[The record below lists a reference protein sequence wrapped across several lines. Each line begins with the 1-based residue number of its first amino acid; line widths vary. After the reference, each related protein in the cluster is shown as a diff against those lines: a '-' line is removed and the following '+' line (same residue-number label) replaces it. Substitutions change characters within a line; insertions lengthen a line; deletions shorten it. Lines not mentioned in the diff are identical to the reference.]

1 MNRRHFLRCGLAAA
15 SAPLFGTVNEVSW
28 AAPAPD
34 VLTNNSGAYRNLLI
48 LVELKGANDGL
59 NTVIPYSDP
68 LYAQLRPRLAIARDQ
83 VLQLSAQEGLHPSLK
98 PLMALWQDQQLAV
111 VQGVG
116 YPRPNLSHFRSIEI
130 WDTASKS
137 EEYLEAGWLARTFAV
152 TPAPRHFA
160 ADGVVVGSSD
170 MGPLSGPNVRTIAL
184 ADTRQF
190 LQQARLA
197 QGGADARNSAL
208 RHILS
213 VESEIVHAASKLNS
227 NYAFKTEFPR
237 NGFGNQVRT
246 AAQLVASNAGMAVI
260 RLTLGGFDTHA
271 NQLGTQANLLR
282 DFADG
287 ITALKSAMVELNR
300 WDSTTV
306 MTYAEFG
313 RRPKENQSGG
323 TDHGTANAHFMMGG
337 KVRGG
342 LYGQAPQLGQLDG
355 NGNLAFAVDFRNLYA
370 TVIDRWWGGNSA
382 AVLGGKFESLDLLKT

>member
-1 MNRRHFLRCGLAAA
+1 MDRRHFLRFGLAAA
-15 SAPLFGTVNEVSW
+15 GAPLFGAVNGVGW

-34 VLTNNSGAYRNLLI
+34 VLTSSAGDYRNLLI

-130 WDTASKS
+130 WDTASNS
-137 EEYLEAGWLARTFAV
+137 EEYLEAGWLARTFAA
-152 TPAPRHFA
+152 TPAPRQFA

-197 QGGADARNSAL
+197 QGGADTRNSAL

-237 NGFGNQVRT
+237 SGFGNQVRT

-287 ITALKSAMVELNR
+287 IAALKSAMVELNR

-355 NGNLAFAVDFRNLYA
+355 NDNLAFAVDFRNLYA

-382 AVLGGKFESLDLLKT
+382 AVLGGKFESLDLLKA